1 MQHAKYHHQ
10 PTNVPLW
17 NIRNQSMEFNQTVA
31 KEEKEIAKKLV
42 KRQRQTVLFFF
53 LSFFFSSDQIASKLN
68 CKTLLQGCSCKAE
81 RKMTKSAIRQ
91 MIIKNFN
98 GTEHWATAE
107 LQKNTLT
114 SVCVFFL
121 AQYSK
126 VYKALLMLLW

>member
-1 MQHAKYHHQ
+1 
-10 PTNVPLW
+10 
-17 NIRNQSMEFNQTVA
+17 MEFNQTVA

-98 GTEHWATAE
+98 GTEH
-107 LQKNTLT
+107 
-114 SVCVFFL
+114 
-121 AQYSK
+121 
-126 VYKALLMLLW
+126 